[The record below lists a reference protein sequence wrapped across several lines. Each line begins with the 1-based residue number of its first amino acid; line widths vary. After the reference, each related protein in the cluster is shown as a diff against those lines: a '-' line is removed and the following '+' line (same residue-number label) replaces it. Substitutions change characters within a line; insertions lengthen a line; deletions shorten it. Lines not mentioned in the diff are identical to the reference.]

1 LAIFVPAFAYEKQM
15 IQPSEM
21 FKKFCTEYFLS
32 PSEYQVL
39 DKNNISNTYFCDNID
54 NFNSTNIDLIWDYS
68 KRNVS
73 MFTKRI
79 VTDEKPD
86 TRSPYINKNIK
97 DWIYILETSGK
108 YTPDFELQQYISGN
122 YLYNMN
128 TGVISSYT
136 GPTTWIDGCSL
147 RGIWSY
153 EMTDV
158 STRATIAPNKYSI
171 TFTASFKLRT
181 TCSVPI
187 GNISVPGFSE
197 TFGTYTNSI
206 TGYPE

>member
-1 LAIFVPAFAYEKQM
+1 LAISVPAFAYEKQM

-39 DKNNISNTYFCDNID
+39 DKNGNNISNTYFCD
-54 NFNSTNIDLIWDYS
+54 NIDLIWDYS

-79 VTDEKPD
+79 VTE
-86 TRSPYINKNIK
+86 
-97 DWIYILETSGK
+97 GK